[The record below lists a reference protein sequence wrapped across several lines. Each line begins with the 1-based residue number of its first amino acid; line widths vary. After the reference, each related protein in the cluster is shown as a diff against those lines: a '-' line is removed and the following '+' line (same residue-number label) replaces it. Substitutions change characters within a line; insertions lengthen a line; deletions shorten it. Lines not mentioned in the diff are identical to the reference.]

1 MRGMKHP
8 LTLAVYE
15 LREDGPGV
23 QVTTPDGKVGI
34 FDAAGH
40 WVSGDKFPVDM
51 HMCEWVG
58 GGPREPEDLSTNR
71 RFRSIVTKEKTL

>member
-1 MRGMKHP
+1 MRGLRHP
-8 LTLAVYE
+8 LTQAVYE
-15 LREDGPGV
+15 LCDDAPGV
-23 QVTTPDGKVGI
+23 RVTTSDGQVGV

-40 WVSGDKFPVDM
+40 WVSGDRFPVDL

-58 GGPREPEDLSTNR
+58 AGPREPEDLSTNR

>member
-1 MRGMKHP
+1 MRGIRHP
-8 LTLAVYE
+8 LSQAVYE

-23 QVTTPDGKVGI
+23 RVTTPDGQVGV

-40 WVSGDKFPVDM
+40 WTSGDKFPVDM

-58 GGPREPEDLSTNR
+58 AGPREPEDLSTNR